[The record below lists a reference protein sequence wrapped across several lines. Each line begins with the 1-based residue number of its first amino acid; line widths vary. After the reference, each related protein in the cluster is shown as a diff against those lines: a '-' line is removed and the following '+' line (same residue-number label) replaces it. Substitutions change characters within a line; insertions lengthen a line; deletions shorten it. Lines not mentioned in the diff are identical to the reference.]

1 MRKLAADGI
10 DAEEEALL
18 GKLAERVAKTEVE
31 LATYQQREGIFTKAN
46 ILTNAKTMAPATW
59 WATYGKH
66 LPLISAV
73 ARSVLGQP
81 CCASRQRRSAN
92 GPSTARSRRLRT
104 ARWGMLLLINAST
117 ATRRCT

>member
-18 GKLAERVAKTEVE
+18 GKVAERVAKTEVE

-46 ILTNAKTMAPATW
+46 ILTNAKTMAPSTW

-81 CCASRQRRSAN
+81 CCASAAER
-92 GPSTARSRRLRT
+92 
-104 ARWGMLLLINAST
+104 
-117 ATRRCT
+117 